1 MKICNDCGNDVNGD
15 YCLDCKSNNVEDKNE
30 TVLEIIIEKQNKIT
44 EEIDRRKE
52 FKKNLDVLSGGAVD
66 FNYLS
71 EIEILIGQIRILETI
86 KEEFVK
92 RGGGDKD
99 E

>member
-1 MKICNDCGNDVNGD
+1 M
-15 YCLDCKSNNVEDKNE
+15 
-30 TVLEIIIEKQNKIT
+30 EIIEIIVEKQNKIT

-66 FNYLS
+66 FNHLS
-71 EIEILIGQIRILETI
+71 EIEVLIGQINILEEI
-86 KEEFVK
+86 KEEFAS
-92 RGGGDKD
+92 GDKS